1 MRHARAHF
9 VAYLGQRGQGHRG
22 PAQVPVAVV
31 RDHQNVG
38 AHAQGPAGVVGGE
51 HAPGLTPP
59 ACMNRVNPV
68 GAIRVEGAEAH
79 EGFQFGQ
86 LG

>member
-1 MRHARAHF
+1 MDTGARLSCRPPWFETTSPSAPTLRARRASSA
-9 VAYLGQRGQGHRG
+9 VST
-22 PAQVPVAVV
+22 PPVS
-31 RDHQNVG
+31 
-38 AHAQGPAGVVGGE
+38 
-51 HAPGLTPP
+51 PP